1 MVFILCPFGEFILRE
16 WRKLKKRKKRK
27 NERDGREDGKR
38 ISEKV
43 KQVESYHRLVLTQ
56 SSWREV

>member
-1 MVFILCPFGEFILRE
+1 MPLWGIYITGVEEIKE
-16 WRKLKKRKKRK
+16 KKEEK